1 MEPESRAECG
11 ISLCRDN
18 FTLQQNLTSFYHE
31 EGTDMSKKVKVR
43 LRELTTGAKAETH
56 NLAFA
61 FLTCLCSEDCSKSE
75 LIEKALCM
83 I

>member
-1 MEPESRAECG
+1 MKPESRAEGG

-43 LRELTTGAKAETH
+43 LRELTTAAKAETR

-61 FLTCLCSEDCSKSE
+61 FFVMSVQ
-75 LIEKALCM
+75 
-83 I
+83 